1 MKKKSWLALIL
12 AMILILSACGNSA
25 NKGEEV
31 EEEKEPAT
39 EEKKE
44 TTGDDKN
51 EMTFVLSNE
60 PDGIDPGI
68 TSNSFASVFLVN
80 CFEGLVN
87 YSRNNEIIPGV
98 AESWD
103 ISEDGKTYTF
113 HLRKG
118 LKWSDGSD
126 LTSEDFKYSMMRVL
140 DPATTAQYVSFLTD
154 YIEGAAE
161 LFQNGTGELGVE
173 CPDPDTLVI
182 KLTKPAP
189 YFLDMLGM
197 WVYDPVQKATI
208 EANGDK
214 WTTKPETYIC
224 NGPFKITDMKLGESV
239 TLEKNE
245 NYWDA
250 DNVKM
255 EKITFR
261 YIKDQST
268 ALTAF
273 ESGKVDGIRSVPLA
287 DVPRLKQESD
297 DYYIIPGF
305 SETYYLINIHKKPFD
320 DVRVRKALNLAV
332 DRQALINNVLQSA
345 DIPASALVPQGYV
358 AGGKDFTD
366 GRGDFDIKDTA
377 SIEEAKQLLAD
388 AGYPNGE
395 GFPTLELSYYSDPQ
409 VKLIVE
415 SLAQM
420 FKDNLGINVNIT
432 TEEWAVY
439 YENVKADKYDVA
451 AMGWNADYLHPM
463 SFMALF
469 YSTDLNNLTKYSN
482 PEYDKLIDQAQVE
495 QDPVKAMELMREAET
510 LMMNDYPFLPLFYR
524 ASSLMMSEK
533 VKGWYL
539 TTSASLMFKDAYIE
553 Q

>member
-44 TTGDDKN
+44 TTGDGKN

-87 YSRNNEIIPGV
+87 YSSNNEIIPGV

-161 LFQNGTGELGVE
+161 LFQNGSGELGVE

-287 DVPRLKQESD
+287 DVPRLKQESE

-305 SETYYLINIHKKPFD
+305 SETYYLINIHKKPYD

-345 DIPASALVPQGYV
+345 DIPAFALVPQGYV
-358 AGGKDFTD
+358 VDGKDFAD
-366 GRGDFDIKDTA
+366 GRGDFDIKATA
-377 SIEEAKQLLAD
+377 DVEEARKLLAE

-439 YENVKADKYDVA
+439 YENVKADKYEVA

-463 SFMALF
+463 SFMSLF

-495 QDPVKAMELMREAET
+495 QDPAKAMEIMREAEA
-510 LMMNDYPFLPLFYR
+510 LMMKDYPFLPLYYR

-539 TTSASLMFKDAYIE
+539 TTSASLMFKDAYVE
-553 Q
+553 E